1 MTGPEVLLALVIA
14 VGLVGVVVPF
24 LPGSALI
31 GAAIVV
37 WAAVTGGGTAWGLAA
52 LGVVLLVAGAVVK
65 YAVPGRR
72 LQAAGVPT
80 RTLVVGGAGAVVGFF
95 VVPVIGLVL
104 GFLAGVFLAEWQ
116 RLGDA
121 ARARS
126 ATWQAVRAVGLGL
139 LIELCFGLLA
149 AVVWAVGV
157 VLT

>member
-1 MTGPEVLLALVIA
+1 VLALVIA

-24 LPGSALI
+24 LPGTALV
-31 GAAIVV
+31 GAALLV
-37 WAAVTGGGTAWGLAA
+37 WAAATGGGTAWGLAA
-52 LGVVLLVAGAVVK
+52 LGVALLATGAVVK

-80 RTLVVGGAGAVVGFF
+80 RTLVLGGAGAVVGFF
-95 VVPVIGLVL
+95 VVPVVGLVL

-116 RLGDA
+116 RLGDTR
-121 ARARS
+121 RARS
-126 ATWQAVRAVGLGL
+126 ATWQAVRAVGLGM